1 MTISKEQERAKIAWD
16 LVNNVS
22 SSLIDNYASLAK
34 SAPIMILTNGL
45 GQTLAFLISKKSKEH
60 DLLYKH
66 LSMWLLD
73 NVVWTQ
79 NKDVPDDLIGRIVNE
94 KLPGYRMAT
103 EEALAFLAWVKRFAT
118 ALSKEG
124 GADAG

>member
-1 MTISKEQERAKIAWD
+1 MIIFKEQERAKIAWD
-16 LVNNVS
+16 LVNKVP
-22 SSLIDNYASLAK
+22 SSLIDSYASLAK

-45 GQTLAFLISKKSKEH
+45 GQTLAFFISKKSKECN
-60 DLLYKH
+60 LLYEH
-66 LSMWLLD
+66 LSKWLSD

-79 NKDVPDDLIGRIVNE
+79 DGDLIERVVNE
-94 KLPGYRMAT
+94 EVPGYKMAT

-124 GADAG
+124 ETDAG